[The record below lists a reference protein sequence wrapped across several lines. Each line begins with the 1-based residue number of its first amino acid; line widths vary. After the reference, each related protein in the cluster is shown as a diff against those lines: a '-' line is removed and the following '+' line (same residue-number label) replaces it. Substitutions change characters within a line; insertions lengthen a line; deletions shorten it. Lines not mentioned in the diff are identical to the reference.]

1 MSRERRKRA
10 MKDRVH
16 DTFGPAGEPL
26 PPADRTGK
34 ILEVLVAF
42 ALGTGFWRLV
52 VSDSWAMSAVF
63 GLLLAALLFSYGL
76 FRSRMAEKASGNADG
91 DSPRKRRPRS

>member
-1 MSRERRKRA
+1 MSRERRKQVMR
-10 MKDRVH
+10 DRVR

-34 ILEVLVAF
+34 ILEAVVAF
-42 ALGTGFWRLV
+42 VLGTGFWRLV
-52 VSDSWAMSAVF
+52 VSDSWVISVVF

-76 FRSRMAEKASGNADG
+76 FRSRMAEKAAD
-91 DSPRKRRPRS
+91 DADRRPPR

>member
-1 MSRERRKRA
+1 MSRERRKQQMR
-10 MKDRVH
+10 DRVR

-34 ILEVLVAF
+34 ILEALVAF
-42 ALGTGFWRLV
+42 VLGTGFWRLV
-52 VSDSWAMSAVF
+52 VSDSWVISVVF

-76 FRSRMAEKASGNADG
+76 FRTRMAEKAEDDAG
-91 DSPRKRRPRS
+91 RRPRR

>member
-1 MSRERRKRA
+1 MSRERRKQVMR
-10 MKDRVH
+10 DRVR

-34 ILEVLVAF
+34 TLEAVVAF
-42 ALGTGFWRLV
+42 VLGTGFWRLV
-52 VSDSWAMSAVF
+52 VSDSWVVSAVF

-76 FRSRMAEKASGNADG
+76 FRSRMAEKATDDAD
-91 DSPRKRRPRS
+91 RRPRR